1 MNDSEFC
8 GLADD
13 GEEPVLCD
21 CGFVAK
27 KFVGWGGYNT
37 GRRFLACEGQV
48 FEHI

>member
-13 GEEPVLCD
+13 GEEPVICD